1 MSEELIELVLLEMR
15 EKMAK
20 AVTRTRQEFSSI
32 RTGRPSPAL
41 VEKIP
46 VDYFGSEVPLQQLA
60 SFSVPEA
67 QQLVIS
73 PFDKGAVEAIEKAI
87 QIADLGISPSNDGSV
102 LRLSFP
108 PLTEERR
115 KQLVKVVRSLA
126 EEGRVTLRNVRRS
139 SRQDL
144 EALVKDGEASSDSV
158 KRAEE
163 SVDQI
168 TREHE
173 RGISQYRHPTT
184 TQTPNIFNP
193 PYPGIGVRG
202 YIIN

>member
-20 AVTRTRQEFSSI
+20 AVARTRQEFSSV

-46 VDYFGSEVPLQQLA
+46 VEYYGSEVPLQQLA

-87 QIADLGISPSNDGSV
+87 QIADLGISPANAGSV

-144 EALVKDGEASSDSV
+144 EALEKDGEASSDSV

-173 RGISQYRHPTT
+173 
-184 TQTPNIFNP
+184 NE
-193 PYPGIGVRG
+193 
-202 YIIN
+202 INAALGQKEEELLEV

>member
-32 RTGRPSPAL
+32 RTGRPNPAL

-144 EALVKDGEASSDSV
+144 EALIKDGEASSDSV

-173 RGISQYRHPTT
+173 
-184 TQTPNIFNP
+184 NE
-193 PYPGIGVRG
+193 
-202 YIIN
+202 INAALEQKEEELLEV

>member
-144 EALVKDGEASSDSV
+144 EALVKDGEVSSDSV

-173 RGISQYRHPTT
+173 
-184 TQTPNIFNP
+184 N
-193 PYPGIGVRG
+193 V
-202 YIIN
+202 INAALAQKEEELLEV

>member
-108 PLTEERR
+108 PLTEN
-115 KQLVKVVRSLA
+115 
-126 EEGRVTLRNVRRS
+126 EENS
-139 SRQDL
+139 S
-144 EALVKDGEASSDSV
+144 
-158 KRAEE
+158 
-163 SVDQI
+163 
-168 TREHE
+168 
-173 RGISQYRHPTT
+173 
-184 TQTPNIFNP
+184 
-193 PYPGIGVRG
+193 
-202 YIIN
+202 

>member
-73 PFDKGAVEAIEKAI
+73 PFDKGAVEAIEKSI

-144 EALVKDGEASSDSV
+144 EALIKDGEASSDSV

-173 RGISQYRHPTT
+173 
-184 TQTPNIFNP
+184 NE
-193 PYPGIGVRG
+193 
-202 YIIN
+202 INAALEQKEEELLEV

>member
-1 MSEELIELVLLEMR
+1 MIELVLLEMR

-144 EALVKDGEASSDSV
+144 EALIKDGEASSDSV

-173 RGISQYRHPTT
+173 
-184 TQTPNIFNP
+184 NE
-193 PYPGIGVRG
+193 
-202 YIIN
+202 INAALEQKEEELLEV

>member
-41 VEKIP
+41 VDKIP

-126 EEGRVTLRNVRRS
+126 EEGRVTLRNVRRP

-144 EALVKDGEASSDSV
+144 EALIKDGEASSDSV

-173 RGISQYRHPTT
+173 
-184 TQTPNIFNP
+184 NE
-193 PYPGIGVRG
+193 
-202 YIIN
+202 INAALEQKEEELLEV

>member
-144 EALVKDGEASSDSV
+144 EALIKGGEASSDSV

-173 RGISQYRHPTT
+173 
-184 TQTPNIFNP
+184 NE
-193 PYPGIGVRG
+193 
-202 YIIN
+202 INAALEQKEEELLEV

>member
-1 MSEELIELVLLEMR
+1 MSEELIELVLLETR

-20 AVTRTRQEFSSI
+20 AVARTRQEFSSI

-41 VEKIP
+41 VEKIS
-46 VDYFGSEVPLQQLA
+46 VEYYGNEVPLQQLA

-87 QIADLGISPSNDGSV
+87 QLADLGISPSNDGSV

-126 EEGRVTLRNVRRS
+126 EEGRITLRNVRRS

-144 EALVKDGEASSDSV
+144 EALEKGGEASSDSV

-173 RGISQYRHPTT
+173 
-184 TQTPNIFNP
+184 NE
-193 PYPGIGVRG
+193 
-202 YIIN
+202 INLALGQKEEELLEV

>member
-1 MSEELIELVLLEMR
+1 MSEELIELLLLETR

-20 AVTRTRQEFSSI
+20 AVTRTRHEFSSI

-41 VEKIP
+41 VEKIL
-46 VDYFGSEVPLQQLA
+46 VEYYGSEVPMQQLA

-87 QIADLGISPSNDGSV
+87 QLADLGISPANDGSV

-144 EALVKDGEASSDSV
+144 DALGKAGDASSDAV

-163 SVDQI
+163 NVDQI

-173 RGISQYRHPTT
+173 
-184 TQTPNIFNP
+184 NE
-193 PYPGIGVRG
+193 
-202 YIIN
+202 INATLAQKEEELLEV

>member
-173 RGISQYRHPTT
+173 
-184 TQTPNIFNP
+184 NE
-193 PYPGIGVRG
+193 
-202 YIIN
+202 INAALGQKEDELLEV